1 MTLRESDFLKG
12 GGIAYAAGLAS
23 VSLALGLSSF
33 GAQGIID
40 VDPSIVTAFG
50 FGFFWVSAVLGTCF
64 IMVGMSFFASSS
76 RMSQPC
82 DPNRDELVR
91 VLVDESSGKES
102 LIYGGPSRILRETL
116 LSDWP
121 LDRRLLRE
129 RWCVLDSNDN
139 DVTDL
144 TFSEFEGVIR
154 LVFD

>member
-12 GGIAYAAGLAS
+12 GGIAYVAGLAS

-33 GAQGIID
+33 GAQGILDIE
-40 VDPSIVTAFG
+40 PSVATAWG
-50 FGFFWVSAVLGTCF
+50 FGFFWVCAVLGTCF
-64 IMVGMSFFASSS
+64 MMVGMSFFASNS
-76 RMSQPC
+76 RMLQPR
-82 DPNRDELVR
+82 DPNRDQLAR
-91 VLVDESSGKES
+91 VLLDESLGKES
-102 LIYGGPSRILRETL
+102 LIYGRPGRILREAL
-116 LSDWP
+116 LSDRP

-144 TFSEFEGVIR
+144 TFSEVEGVVR